1 MFFSTLGGSAFIA
14 VVIVAANF
22 MIFDGRHGIA
32 VGVVGCLAFLWSAIL
47 FYKYVR
53 PFRRRKKTVKIIIE
67 KQKSKRRG
75 YVPSLLLALFAVKVL
90 TRVKISSTII
100 LLTCQQKGYAYGQI
114 Q

>member
-1 MFFSTLGGSAFIA
+1 MESRGVFFSTLGGSAVIA

-53 PFRRRKKTVKIIIE
+53 PFRRRKKNRKD
-67 KQKSKRRG
+67 
-75 YVPSLLLALFAVKVL
+75 Y
-90 TRVKISSTII
+90 
-100 LLTCQQKGYAYGQI
+100 Y
-114 Q
+114 